1 MFSFHFFIT
10 FVMSKQDGYTIS
22 RNNTHIIIMKKL
34 FVIFCLLYSIS
45 VYSSN
50 INGGLFFR
58 SHQQPGTIRT
68 RLVLNGGKP
77 IKIENGRTISF
88 DLMLRKE
95 IVWGY
100 VVRIITN
107 TQKNIDLVYL
117 ANKKNDRYPAWI
129 LNESQHPI
137 TQDLTYNKWIPI
149 SVKLMPKD
157 NKITFSFGS
166 IQSTQSFDFSGCKN
180 VTIHFGTSG
189 IKNFQV
195 GDVAPI
201 NIKNV
206 RVLDNK
212 DNEIY
217 HWELKQHADSICYDL
232 IKQCPAIT
240 ENPIWLIDNHSS
252 WDQLYKQKIKGNPQI
267 TYNSD
272 KNLFYIINGS
282 NQLTVLN
289 PITQKSYSIDNIKG
303 KLASEKNNQ
312 ITYDP
317 YNHRLISY
325 SLDQKSISVFSS
337 ENNSWSGTFTNGM
350 DPAYIHHTVAI
361 SPKDTSLIT
370 FGGYGY
376 YLYKNTLFK
385 VNLNTHRWDSLQI
398 KEISPRFSAV
408 STIVNN
414 TLYIFGGKGSKN
426 GRQEEVSHNLY
437 DLYAV
442 DLATFGIKKIWE
454 IKSNIGDE
462 TDLLLRGNMIYSPTD
477 SCFYAINVSKSQGY
491 LVRISLNRPEIKR
504 CSTNIGDMSAGYL
517 FCNLYYSPDSIK
529 LYTIFNREIRNSDP
543 EVSIYSIDFPPIA
556 LKDTIQK
563 TPSKNK
569 LWVGVIIFL
578 IFLSGYGLYKFSRR
592 KKDKKP
598 VSIEIK
604 EKETAPQE
612 EIKKTFDRSKSSI
625 SLLGGFNVKDKEGG
639 DITNQFTP
647 ILKSLLLIILLYS
660 VKTKQGISSNK
671 LDSILWEDKDEKSA
685 RNNRNVSIRKLR
697 VLLEKGGDI
706 QVVFENNFWK
716 ITFGNEVFCDYVA
729 AIQFIQDTSFD
740 DFTKEATLYQL
751 LELLVFGPL
760 LPNTQADWIDN
771 FKSDYSDITLDL
783 LHSLLQKKEFEDKE
797 DIQLLIA
804 DTIFLHDI
812 FNEEAL
818 RVKCSILYKKD
829 KRSIAKNTYDNFCK
843 QYKSLLGTDY
853 KISFS
858 TIVTSKTTS

>member
-1 MFSFHFFIT
+1 
-10 FVMSKQDGYTIS
+10 
-22 RNNTHIIIMKKL
+22 
-34 FVIFCLLYSIS
+34 
-45 VYSSN
+45 
-50 INGGLFFR
+50 
-58 SHQQPGTIRT
+58 
-68 RLVLNGGKP
+68 
-77 IKIENGRTISF
+77 
-88 DLMLRKE
+88 
-95 IVWGY
+95 
-100 VVRIITN
+100 
-107 TQKNIDLVYL
+107 
-117 ANKKNDRYPAWI
+117 
-129 LNESQHPI
+129 
-137 TQDLTYNKWIPI
+137 
-149 SVKLMPKD
+149 
-157 NKITFSFGS
+157 
-166 IQSTQSFDFSGCKN
+166 
-180 VTIHFGTSG
+180 
-189 IKNFQV
+189 
-195 GDVAPI
+195 
-201 NIKNV
+201 
-206 RVLDNK
+206 
-212 DNEIY
+212 
-217 HWELKQHADSICYDL
+217 
-232 IKQCPAIT
+232 
-240 ENPIWLIDNHSS
+240 
-252 WDQLYKQKIKGNPQI
+252 
-267 TYNSD
+267 
-272 KNLFYIINGS
+272 
-282 NQLTVLN
+282 
-289 PITQKSYSIDNIKG
+289 
-303 KLASEKNNQ
+303 
-312 ITYDP
+312 
-317 YNHRLISY
+317 
-325 SLDQKSISVFSS
+325 
-337 ENNSWSGTFTNGM
+337 
-350 DPAYIHHTVAI
+350 
-361 SPKDTSLIT
+361 
-370 FGGYGY
+370 
-376 YLYKNTLFK
+376 
-385 VNLNTHRWDSLQI
+385 
-398 KEISPRFSAV
+398 
-408 STIVNN
+408 
-414 TLYIFGGKGSKN
+414 
-426 GRQEEVSHNLY
+426 
-437 DLYAV
+437 
-442 DLATFGIKKIWE
+442 
-454 IKSNIGDE
+454 
-462 TDLLLRGNMIYSPTD
+462 
-477 SCFYAINVSKSQGY
+477 
-491 LVRISLNRPEIKR
+491 
-504 CSTNIGDMSAGYL
+504 MSAGYL
-517 FCNLYYSPDSIK
+517 FCNLYYSPDSSK

-697 VLLEKGGDI
+697 VLLEKVGDI

-783 LHSLLQKKEFEDKE
+783 LHSLLQKKEFENKE

-812 FNEEAL
+812 FSEEAL

-829 KRSIAKNTYDNFCK
+829 KRSIAKSTYDNFCK